1 MIVARIHGEAI
12 LELPQDLYIPPEAL
26 EIVLDTF
33 EGPLD
38 LLLYLIRKHN
48 LDILDICMA
57 ELTRQYLAYINA
69 ARERHELAA
78 EYLLMAALLI
88 EIKSRMLLPK
98 HAEIEAEED
107 PRAELA
113 RRLLEYEK
121 IKQAAITLDALE
133 RAGRD
138 FLLPNVP
145 RDWLDIPI
153 PEFPGVEPED
163 LRRAWMSVASRVKM
177 MDSHKV
183 EREELSVREHMAR
196 ILKKLQGQNAAEF
209 AELFEAGAGLA
220 VLIVSFLALLELARE
235 SLVSIVQTDA
245 FGTIYVKAN
254 NEF

>member
-1 MIVARIHGEAI
+1 LIVARIHGEAI

-69 ARERHELAA
+69 AKQRHELAA

-98 HAEIEAEED
+98 HAEMEAEED

-133 RAGRD
+133 QVGRD
-138 FLLPNVP
+138 FLLPHVP
-145 RDWLDIPI
+145 RDWLDI

-163 LRRAWMSVASRVKM
+163 LRQAWMSVASRARM
-177 MDSHKV
+177 MNSHKV
-183 EREELSVREHMAR
+183 EREELSIREHMAR
-196 ILKKLQGQNAAEF
+196 ILKKLQGRNAAEF
-209 AELFEAGAGLA
+209 VELFEADAGLA
-220 VLIVSFLALLELARE
+220 SLIVTFLALLELARE
-235 SLVSIVQTDA
+235 SLVSIVQTDV